1 MGIVFALNNVY
12 FYGMRY
18 LIIIFIFCSQMTWS
32 QITAPVQ
39 KIDGVD
45 YYMHKVEPG
54 QTLYGISK
62 LYNVGIKEIQKINDL
77 SAEGIQLGQTLKIR
91 KGGSGM
97 PNPSDQ
103 LTVPDKTNADLNVAS
118 GYHLVQPGETAF
130 SISQKYKL
138 KLDDFYALNPEA
150 QNGIAINQKVR
161 ISSKAPASHDFQV
174 APKTSG
180 ESYKVYLLL
189 PFLSG
194 VPDSTITQRQK
205 VIRQTALELYRG
217 MLLTETE
224 MEKFGMRVEIELID
238 FYDNVELIKQ
248 WTQGSRLNDADL
260 IIGPLFKE
268 SLEALAPWAK
278 KRNVWV
284 VCPVPISNKILM
296 GNERI
301 IKAFPSDV
309 SQWGATARYVLE
321 KKSDKVPVFL
331 YAGKTEAEKK
341 RSEAFKARYLK
352 SGLKNLKVSNNLDSL
367 FTARAG
373 QMDSM
378 VVVVPSQSP
387 ELARKFNSKSH
398 LLQRTW
404 LLGMSDWVDHLS
416 EGDAEGEVKN
426 KLKFTFTKS
435 AQSESDDPEVND
447 WIKKYHR
454 SYFTHPTDY
463 SFCGHDILKSF
474 VQQQSL
480 GMMDL
485 LSHEMLMNGLFC
497 NIDLVQVGRGNG
509 FENVGVVIMESH
521 QGVVI
526 RVK

>member
-1 MGIVFALNNVY
+1 
-12 FYGMRY
+12 MRY
-18 LIIIFIFCSQMTWS
+18 LLIVFIFCATTLWS

-62 LYNVGIKEIQKINDL
+62 MYNVGIKEIQKANSL
-77 SAEGIQLGQTLKIR
+77 PAEGLQLGQTLKIR

-103 LTVPDKTNADLNVAS
+103 MVVPDKSNANLNVES

-138 KLDDFYALNPEA
+138 KLDELYALNPGAE
-150 QNGIAINQKVR
+150 NGIGINQKLR
-161 ISSKAPASHDFQV
+161 ISSKTSANTTFQV
-174 APKTSG
+174 APKATEG
-180 ESYKVYLLL
+180 KFKVYLLL
-189 PFLSG
+189 PILAG

-217 MLLTETE
+217 MLLSEQE
-224 MEKFGMRVEIELID
+224 MEQLGVKVEVEVID
-238 FYDNVELIKQ
+238 FYDNVEQIKI
-248 WTQGSRLNDADL
+248 WTQGDRLNDADL

-278 KRNVWV
+278 KRNIWI

-309 SQWGATARYVLE
+309 SQWGATARYVVE
-321 KKSDKVPVFL
+321 NKSKVVPVFL

-341 RSEAFKARYLK
+341 RADAFKSSYLK
-352 SGLKNLKVSNNLDSL
+352 SGQKNIKVSTNIDSL
-367 FTARAG
+367 LTARAG

-387 ELARKFNSKSH
+387 DLARKFNGKAH
-398 LLQRTW
+398 LFQRTW
-404 LLGMSDWVDHLS
+404 LLGMSEWVDHLS
-416 EGDAEGEVKN
+416 EGDAEGESKN
-426 KLKFTFTKS
+426 KLKFTFTRS
-435 AQSESDDPEVND
+435 AQTHSESEDPDVAA
-447 WIKKYHR
+447 WIKRYHK
-454 SYFTHPTDY
+454 SYFTHPTEY

-474 VQQQSL
+474 VEQNAKGQIN
-480 GMMDL
+480 L
-485 LSHEMLMNGLFC
+485 LENEMQINGLFC
-497 NIDLVQVGRGNG
+497 NIDLMQVGRGNG
-509 FENVGVVIMESH
+509 FENIGVVIMESR

-526 RVK
+526 TVK

>member
-1 MGIVFALNNVY
+1 
-12 FYGMRY
+12 MRY
-18 LIIIFIFCSQMTWS
+18 LLIVFFFCSTSMWC
-32 QITAPVQ
+32 QITTPVQ
-39 KIDGVD
+39 RIDGVD
-45 YYMHKVEPG
+45 YYMHMVEPG

-62 LYNVGIKEIQKINDL
+62 MYNVGIKEIQKTNSL
-77 SAEGIQLGQTLKIR
+77 PAEGIQLGQTLKIR

-103 LTVPDKTNADLNVAS
+103 MVVPDRSNANLNVES

-138 KLDDFYALNPEA
+138 KLDEFYALNPGAE
-150 QNGIAINQKVR
+150 NGIGVNQKLR
-161 ISSKAPASHDFQV
+161 ISSKAPAAKDFQV
-174 APKTSG
+174 APKASEG
-180 ESYKVYLLL
+180 KFKVYLLL
-189 PFLSG
+189 PFLSS
-194 VPDSTITQRQK
+194 VPDSSITPRQK

-217 MLLTETE
+217 MLLTEIE
-224 MEKFGMRVEIELID
+224 MESFGIKVEIEVID
-238 FYDNVELIKQ
+238 FYDNVDLAKQ
-248 WTQGSRLNDADL
+248 WTQGTRLNDADL

-278 KRNVWV
+278 KRNIWL

-309 SQWGATARYVLE
+309 SQWGATARYVLD

-341 RSEAFKARYLK
+341 RAEAFKSRYVK
-352 SGLKNLKVSNNLDSL
+352 SGLKNLKVSNNVDSL
-367 FTARAG
+367 LTARAG

-387 ELARKFNSKSH
+387 EIARKFNAKSH
-398 LLQRTW
+398 LFQRTW
-404 LLGMSDWVDHLS
+404 ILGMSEWVDHLS

-435 AQSESDDPEVND
+435 AQSESDDADVND
-447 WIKKYHR
+447 WIKQYHKA
-454 SYFTHPTDY
+454 YFTHPTEY

-474 VQQQSL
+474 VQQQAL
-480 GMMDL
+480 GKMDL
-485 LSHEMLMNGLFC
+485 LSNEMLSNGLFC
-497 NIDLVQVGRGNG
+497 NIELVQVGRGNG

-521 QGVVI
+521 QGTVI
-526 RVK
+526 RIK

>member
-1 MGIVFALNNVY
+1 
-12 FYGMRY
+12 MRY
-18 LIIIFIFCSQMTWS
+18 LLLVLIFCSNQLWS

-45 YYMHKVEPG
+45 YYMHKVESG
-54 QTLYGISK
+54 QTLYSISK
-62 LYNVGIKEIQKINDL
+62 LYNVGIKEIQKTNNL
-77 SAEGIQLGQTLKIR
+77 SAEGVQLGQTLKIR

-103 LTVPDKTNADLNVAS
+103 LVVPDRANANLNVAS
-118 GYHLVQPGETAF
+118 GYHLVQPGETAY

-138 KLDDFYALNPEA
+138 KVDEFYGLNPGTE
-150 QNGIAINQKVR
+150 NGLSINQKVR
-161 ISSKAPASHDFQV
+161 ISSKAPAQQAFQV
-174 APKTSG
+174 APKTSEG
-180 ESYKVYLLL
+180 KFKVYLLL

-217 MLLTETE
+217 MLLTEEE
-224 MEKFGMRVEIELID
+224 MEKSGMKVEIEVVD

-248 WTQGSRLNDADL
+248 WTQGNRLNDADL

-278 KRNVWV
+278 KRNIWV

-296 GNERI
+296 GNERV

-321 KKSDKVPVFL
+321 KKSNAVPVFL

-341 RSEAFKARYLK
+341 RSEAFRVRYLK
-352 SGLKNLKVSNNLDSL
+352 SGAKNLKVSNNLDSL
-367 FTARAG
+367 LTARAS

-378 VVVVPSQSP
+378 VVVIPSQSP
-387 ELARKFNSKSH
+387 EIARKFNGKSH

-404 LLGMSDWVDHLS
+404 VLGMSEWVDHLS
-416 EGDAEGEVKN
+416 EGDAEGETKN

-435 AQSESDDPEVND
+435 AQTESEDPDVAQ
-447 WIKKYHR
+447 WIKQYHKA
-454 SYFTHPTDY
+454 YFTHPTEY

-474 VQQQSL
+474 VQQQAM
-480 GMMDL
+480 GKMDL
-485 LSHEMLMNGLFC
+485 LSNDMLSNGLFC

>member
-1 MGIVFALNNVY
+1 
-12 FYGMRY
+12 MRY
-18 LIIIFIFCSQMTWS
+18 LLLVLLFCSNQLWS

-45 YYMHKVEPG
+45 YYMHKVESG
-54 QTLYGISK
+54 QTLYSISK
-62 LYNVGIKEIQKINDL
+62 LYNVGIKEIQKTNNL
-77 SAEGIQLGQTLKIR
+77 PAEGLQLGQTLKIR

-97 PNPSDQ
+97 PNPSDE
-103 LTVPDKTNADLNVAS
+103 LVVPDRDYANLNVAS
-118 GYHLVQPGETAF
+118 GFHLVQPGETAF

-138 KLDDFYALNPEA
+138 KLDEFYGLNPGTE
-150 QNGIAINQKVR
+150 NGISINQKVR
-161 ISSKAPASHDFQV
+161 ISSKAPAQQTFQV
-174 APKTSG
+174 APKSSEG
-180 ESYKVYLLL
+180 KFKVYLLL

-217 MLLTETE
+217 MLLTEGE
-224 MEKFGMRVEIELID
+224 MEKSGLKVEIEVVD

-248 WTQGSRLNDADL
+248 WTQGNRLNDADL

-268 SLEALAPWAK
+268 SLEALAAWAK
-278 KRNVWV
+278 KRNIWV

-341 RSEAFKARYLK
+341 RAEAFKSRYFK
-352 SGLKNLKVSNNLDSL
+352 SGLKNIKVSNNLDSL
-367 FTARAG
+367 FTTRAG

-378 VVVVPSQSP
+378 VVVIPSQSP
-387 ELARKFNSKSH
+387 EIARKFNGKSH

-404 LLGMSDWVDHLS
+404 VLGMSEWVDHLS
-416 EGDAEGEVKN
+416 EGDAEGETKN

-435 AQSESDDPEVND
+435 AQTESEDPD
-447 WIKKYHR
+447 AAQWIKQYHKA
-454 SYFTHPTDY
+454 YFTHPTEY

-474 VQQQSL
+474 VQQQAMGKL
-480 GMMDL
+480 DL
-485 LSHEMLMNGLFC
+485 LSNDMLINGLFC